1 MMCLRSKATS
11 LSCRLPGITLV
22 ALAAAGCP
30 GTVDPS
36 LWPSSNTGEGG
47 SGGPPPCDATPLFV
61 ANNCTLAG
69 CHDNLG
75 TSANFDMKS
84 TGWEKKLVGVFP
96 KGGGGLAS
104 KCATSSKPFLIPG
117 VIPATGL
124 FIDKVKPSAAIECG
138 DPMPLVGTKL
148 TDDDFACVQSWAD
161 AIVMAGGSGP
171 GGTSGGGGAAG
182 GTGGGAAG
190 TGGGSGG
197 TSGAAGAG
205 GRGGTSGGT
214 AGTGGRGGS
223 SGGTSGTAGTGGRG
237 GSGGGTGGRG
247 GTSGAT
253 GGRGGTSGGTGG
265 RGGTSGGTGGR
276 GGGGGQ

>member
-1 MMCLRSKATS
+1 MMRLRSKATS
-11 LSCRLPGITLV
+11 LSCRLPGILV
-22 ALAAAGCP
+22 VVLAAAGCP
-30 GTVDPS
+30 GSVDPS
-36 LWPSSNTGEGG
+36 LWPSSNAGEGG

-61 ANNCTLAG
+61 AHSCTISG
-69 CHDNLG
+69 CHDDLG
-75 TSANFDMKS
+75 TSANFEMKS

-148 TDDDFACVQSWAD
+148 TDDDFACLQSWAD

-182 GTGGGAAG
+182 GGAAG
-190 TGGGSGG
+190 TGGAAAGSGG
-197 TSGAAGAG
+197 T
-205 GRGGTSGGT
+205 GGTTG
-214 AGTGGRGGS
+214 AGGRGGS
-223 SGGTSGTAGTGGRG
+223 SGGSSG
-237 GSGGGTGGRG
+237 GSGGRG
-247 GTSGAT
+247 GTSGTAGRGGSSGGS
-253 GGRGGTSGGTGG
+253 GGRGGSSGGSGG
-265 RGGTSGGTGGR
+265 RGGSSGGSGGRGGTGGR

>member
-11 LSCRLPGITLV
+11 LSYRLPGITLV

-124 FIDKVKPSAAIECG
+124 FIDKLKPSAAIECG

-197 TSGAAGAG
+197 TAAGRAGAVERAAGRPGRAGAAD
-205 GRGGTSGGT
+205 
-214 AGTGGRGGS
+214 
-223 SGGTSGTAGTGGRG
+223 
-237 GSGGGTGGRG
+237 
-247 GTSGAT
+247 
-253 GGRGGTSGGTGG
+253 
-265 RGGTSGGTGGR
+265 
-276 GGGGGQ
+276 